1 MKYSIYEILKA
12 TGGYIFYQSPL
23 FDKNAE
29 FELNCTS
36 NVEIK
41 DGAIFIPLYIL
52 INGARTNSFE
62 SLEGV
67 ICSGIRMILFDETR
81 FAEPEAYNK
90 LMNIINQHPDKL
102 DCIIMVQDT
111 LKAIFDLASFTRTY
125 KMSKHTK
132 YIAVTGS
139 IGKTST
145 TEMLYGILN
154 LKNKVYR
161 GEPGANIKLRVAHK
175 FLETDPDVD
184 YLLFECS
191 GQGRGYLKFFSEL
204 IMPDGIILTKVANEN
219 LGEYRTLLN
228 VANEKST
235 LMSAM
240 SKDSVA
246 VINGMDILRKAA
258 ERYVCEK
265 VFVNEGDY
273 TLISTDKNGSRFIY
287 KNEEFFIPVVGIHQI
302 DNAAK
307 VIELSKRLGFSY
319 EDIKQGLENYEAIGD
334 RWVVD
339 EFGENIHFIT
349 DCPNNPSYDTL
360 ITNINVFMELYKDS
374 KYKRIIITR
383 IKALGDLEEKT
394 YKDIAVFISK
404 LNINELVCVGSEI
417 NLIRDYVS
425 QNSNIKVVS
434 FEKPTE
440 INEQDDFVKYLLS
453 TMNFEQATLL
463 KGQRKDGSIG
473 YGAVKYVLRENLK

>member
-12 TGGYIFYQSPL
+12 TGGYIFYQSPN
-23 FDKNAE
+23 FDRNE
-29 FELNCTS
+29 EYRVNCIA
-36 NVEIK
+36 NVETSTQ
-41 DGAIFIPLYIL
+41 DIFIPLYIL
-52 INGARTNSFE
+52 INGARTDSFE
-62 SLEGV
+62 NLEKV
-67 ICSGIRMILFDETR
+67 VCSGIRTIFYDEIR
-81 FAEPEAYNK
+81 FSESSSYNK
-90 LMNIINQHPDKL
+90 LMNIITKYSDKL
-102 DCIIMVQDT
+102 DCIIMVPDT
-111 LKAIFDLASFTRTY
+111 LKAIFDLANYTRIY
-125 KMSKHTK
+125 KMSKNTK

-175 FLETDPDVD
+175 FLETEPNVD

-204 IMPDGIILTKVANEN
+204 IMPDGVILTKIANEN

-240 SKDSVA
+240 SKDSIA

-258 ERYVCEK
+258 EKYDCQK
-265 VFVNEGDY
+265 IFVNEGDY
-273 TLISTDKNGSRFIY
+273 KLINTDKNGSKFLY
-287 KNEEFFIPVVGIHQI
+287 KDEEYYIPVVGLHQI
-302 DNAAK
+302 DNAVK
-307 VIELSKRLGFSY
+307 VIELSKHLGFSY

-360 ITNINVFMELYKDS
+360 ITNINVFLQLYKDA
-374 KYKRIIITR
+374 KYKRLIITR
-383 IKALGDLEEKT
+383 IKALGDMEEKT
-394 YKDIAVFISK
+394 YKDIAVYISG
-404 LNINELVCVGSEI
+404 LNIDELVCVGSEI
-417 NLIRDYVS
+417 NLIKDYVR
-425 QNSNIKVVS
+425 QNSNIKVVG
-434 FEKPTE
+434 FDKPTE
-440 INEQDDFVKYLLS
+440 INEQDEFVKYLLS

-463 KGQRKDGSIG
+463 KGQRKDGTIG
-473 YGAVKYVLRENLK
+473 YGAVKTILRDKLK